1 MVKNKFGGNRAKT
14 VARKSAGNSKK
25 DLILRQTSE
34 KEEYA
39 KVHKMLGDRRIM
51 AILPDKRE
59 VMAHIPGRI
68 KKRLF
73 PGDIVLVVAQI
84 DGVESG
90 KYSIIHAYDIED
102 VRDLIKAGELEK
114 SFAKT
119 ENIYI
124 NNDSDYD
131 FDGEDD
137 CFNQKNSNKLEAPE
151 EKEDIDF
158 DNI

>member
-1 MVKNKFGGNRAKT
+1 MVKNKFGGNKAKS
-14 VARKSAGNSKK
+14 VSRKSTFHSKK
-25 DLILRQTSE
+25 DLILRQLSE

-73 PGDIVLVVAQI
+73 PGDIILVVAQI
-84 DGVESG
+84 EGVENG
-90 KYSIIHAYDIED
+90 KYSIIHAYDNED

-114 SFAKT
+114 TFAKT

-124 NNDSDYD
+124 DNDSDNDYD
-131 FDGEDD
+131 FDKGDD
-137 CFNQKNSNKLEAPE
+137 SEEETTTDKKLE
-151 EKEDIDF
+151 KEIDF
-158 DNI
+158 DDI